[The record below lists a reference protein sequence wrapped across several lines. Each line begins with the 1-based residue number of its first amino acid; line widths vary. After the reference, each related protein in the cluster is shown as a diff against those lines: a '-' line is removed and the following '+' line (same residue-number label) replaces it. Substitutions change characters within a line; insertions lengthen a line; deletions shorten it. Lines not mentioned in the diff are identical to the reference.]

1 MDSQSI
7 AETYHALDPVSGM
20 IQTTGNYP
28 TPFDP
33 ERKTQFLS
41 LYKLNDLGLRKACR
55 SMGMSEAT
63 VTHHLKIDPEFK
75 RLFDEC
81 EREYIE
87 DLECVSRQN
96 ALNPKS
102 VIERIFQLKCLLPL
116 KYGQENKPATNQP
129 IQINISGDLLID
141 AKRRVE
147 MLDAK
152 ISKGIEVES
161 AKMLAEPLPV
171 PDNNTVSDCNMQNC

>member
-1 MDSQSI
+1 MNADQI
-7 AETYHALDPVSGM
+7 AQTYHQVDPASGM
-20 IQTTGNYP
+20 IQSTGNYP

-33 ERKTQFLS
+33 ERKLQFLS

-55 SMGMSEAT
+55 SMGLSEAT

-116 KYGQENKPATNQP
+116 KYGQENKPSNTQP
-129 IQINISGDLLID
+129 VQININGNLMID
-141 AKRRVE
+141 AKRRE
-147 MLDAK
+147 DF
-152 ISKGIEVES
+152 IE
-161 AKMLAEPLPV
+161 AR
-171 PDNNTVSDCNMQNC
+171 VSREIDGQTGL

>member
-1 MDSQSI
+1 MDNQMI
-7 AETYHALDPVSGM
+7 AQTYHQIDTDSGLL
-20 IQTTGNYP
+20 QTTGNYP

-33 ERKTQFLS
+33 ERKKQFLS

-55 SMGMSEAT
+55 SMGLSEAT
-63 VTHHLKIDPEFK
+63 VTHHLKIDNEFK

-87 DLECVSRQN
+87 DLECVSRNN

-116 KYGQENKPATNQP
+116 KYGQENKPTTNQP
-129 IQINISGDLLID
+129 IQININGNLMID
-141 AKRRVE
+141 AKSRDEMIEARVVRE
-147 MLDAK
+147 
-152 ISKGIEVES
+152 IEGES
-161 AKMLAEPLPV
+161 A
-171 PDNNTVSDCNMQNC
+171 